1 MDNLPNVPSKFIFL
15 SSIDVYGKIETTI
28 DENRATNPLTMYGW
42 SKLYGEKMLENWAA
56 NNKVTIQI
64 LRVGH
69 IYGKGEEAY
78 KKVIPVTISKI
89 KNEENPQIFGTGDD
103 KRSFLHVSDVCG
115 FIMNSI
121 NLDEYKGVINLC
133 SPHSHTIKKI
143 VEMLLK
149 ISNKNLYIDFYRW
162 IHVIAIML
170 GCKNVKN

>member
-1 MDNLPNVPSKFIFL
+1 M
-15 SSIDVYGKIETTI
+15 
-28 DENRATNPLTMYGW
+28 
-42 SKLYGEKMLENWAA
+42 AA

-149 ISNKNLYIDFYRW
+149 ISNKNLYIDFVENKTCENPYT
-162 IHVIAIML
+162 
-170 GCKNVKN
+170 